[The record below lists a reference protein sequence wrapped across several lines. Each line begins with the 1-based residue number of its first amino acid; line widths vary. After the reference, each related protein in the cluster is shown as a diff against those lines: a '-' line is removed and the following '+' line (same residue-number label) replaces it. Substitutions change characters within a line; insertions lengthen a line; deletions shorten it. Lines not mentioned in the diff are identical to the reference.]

1 MSNYKTYLG
10 KNKNIMVRQRAL
22 TLATKAWFI
31 KENVDKLNF
40 LKIIFFSSVKDP
52 VKGMN
57 RQDTDQDKILEHNI
71 YIEELVF
78 RRCKAFSKVKVKI

>member
-1 MSNYKTYLG
+1 M
-10 KNKNIMVRQRAL
+10 
-22 TLATKAWFI
+22 
-31 KENVDKLNF
+31 
-40 LKIIFFSSVKDP
+40 KDP

-78 RRCKAFSKVKVKI
+78 RRCKAFSKVKVKIQKAHDSTTTWTKT